1 VVSIEPVAGAM
12 RLHDISTGTEDFIA
26 NGVISH
32 NCYARPSHAYMDLS
46 PGIDFETKIF
56 YKADAARLLEEH
68 LARPSYV
75 VKPITIGA
83 NTDPYQP
90 VERDLRVTRSLLEVL
105 DRTRHPVSLI
115 TKGTMILRDLDL
127 LVSLSRD
134 GLINVFVSIT
144 TLDGELKRTLEP
156 RAAAPMARLRVVR
169 ELAAAGI
176 PTGVLVAPIIPAV
189 NDSELERIIAAAA
202 DAGAFRAGYVLLRLP
217 HELKALFRQWL
228 DEHLPQRAEHVMS
241 LIRAARDG
249 QENDPRFGSRMRGS
263 GPWAQLLRDRFTLAC
278 KRHGLPMSRMRE
290 LSCAHFVPPLRGGQ
304 MNLEI

>member
-1 VVSIEPVAGAM
+1 
-12 RLHDISTGTEDFIA
+12 
-26 NGVISH
+26 
-32 NCYARPSHAYMDLS
+32 
-46 PGIDFETKIF
+46 
-56 YKADAARLLEEH
+56 
-68 LARPSYV
+68 
-75 VKPITIGA
+75 
-83 NTDPYQP
+83 
-90 VERDLRVTRSLLEVL
+90 
-105 DRTRHPVSLI
+105 
-115 TKGTMILRDLDL
+115 
-127 LVSLSRD
+127 
-134 GLINVFVSIT
+134 
-144 TLDGELKRTLEP
+144 
-156 RAAAPMARLRVVR
+156 RVVR